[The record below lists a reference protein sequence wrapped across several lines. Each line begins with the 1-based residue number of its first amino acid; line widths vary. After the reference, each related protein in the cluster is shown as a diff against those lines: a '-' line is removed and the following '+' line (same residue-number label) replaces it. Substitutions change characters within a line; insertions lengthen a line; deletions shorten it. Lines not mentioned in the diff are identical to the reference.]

1 VLIHDD
7 EIGLASQSVN
17 RMMSALP
24 PKADIAEDN
33 RHVRFGPI
41 NGLMHCNKNKAA
53 YSITSSASESTLFGI
68 VKFIAFAVF
77 KLMTNR

>member
-1 VLIHDD
+1 
-7 EIGLASQSVN
+7 
-17 RMMSALP
+17 MSALA
-24 PKADIAEDN
+24 PKADIRLRDSRAGGGAV
-33 RHVRFGPI
+33 HSII